1 MPQCPRLRGVLG
13 KIAVILMTLMIL
25 ILVVVLA
32 GKAGLFCLYFSLLLE
47 YFHFWLV
54 TNLAEHNT

>member
-1 MPQCPRLRGVLG
+1 MPQ
-13 KIAVILMTLMIL
+13 KIAVILMTPMIL